1 VVCVLVASL
10 SACSESAPSQPAPPN
25 PVTGLIVFLE
35 DGELT
40 LRVDEEADQEEQEY
54 VFTIADPT
62 VPVKHLREHQRDR
75 LPVRVSWQQEDD
87 RLLAT
92 SIADA

>member
-1 VVCVLVASL
+1 VICVLVASL
-10 SACSESAPSQPAPPN
+10 SACSEPAPSQPAPPN
-25 PVTGLIVFLE
+25 PVTGLIVSL
-35 DGELT
+35 DNGELT
-40 LRVDEEADQEEQEY
+40 LRADQEKEY